1 MNYNFNV
8 YLLLTYAYV
17 YLKKA
22 KYLAYVKII
31 SGVECGGNRCIVISE
46 GNISYFSCCRY
57 FKAIEICLVRGCIS
71 ICQFFSENEE
81 TKQGNVWSLADE
93 ELLHC
98 FSCLSDGLI

>member
-31 SGVECGGNRCIVISE
+31 SGVLNVE
-46 GNISYFSCCRY
+46 
-57 FKAIEICLVRGCIS
+57 EIGV
-71 ICQFFSENEE
+71 
-81 TKQGNVWSLADE
+81 
-93 ELLHC
+93 
-98 FSCLSDGLI
+98 